1 MFSSTDLILLTSV
14 VLFASAPTVV
24 AALVTASVFS
34 FLGVSLRNTLR
45 NANATGVT
53 ITAAKQL
60 LEYRA

>member
-24 AALVTASVFS
+24 ASFVTASVFS

-60 LEYRA
+60 LEYHA